1 MTNSAPAGKVVDG
14 NLVICKEP
22 QVSCWDHGLL
32 YGYGLFE
39 TMRVYGGRIF
49 VLKAHLQRLLSSCDQ
64 LGIGTGL
71 SLDDLVNLAGKYV
84 AESEMSNVALR
95 LTITRGDFHRGIP
108 PGLFITSRQLTYL
121 PGHYEQGF
129 SAVTSPVRR
138 NPTSPLVYHKTLNY
152 MDSLLALE
160 EARGA
165 GAQEALFLNT
175 NHRLA
180 EGAISNLFFVRDGII
195 HTPAVTCGLLSGITR
210 KTVIDLAAAMGYQA
224 IEGEYA
230 MKNLLAAEEAFLTN
244 SLMEVMPLVK
254 VDGIPINHGKPGR
267 VTEDLL
273 QGYRALT
280 LKEEPLTI

>member
-1 MTNSAPAGKVVDG
+1 MSDGAPAGQVVDG

-22 QVSCWDHGLL
+22 RVSCWDHGLL

-39 TMRVYGGRIF
+39 TMRVYRGKIF
-49 VLKAHLQRLLSSCDQ
+49 ALKAHLQRLLSSCGQLAISIDQ
-64 LGIGTGL
+64 
-71 SLDDLVNLAGKYV
+71 SLDDLVSLARKFA
-84 AESEMSNVALR
+84 AEREVNNAALR
-95 LTITRGDFHRGIP
+95 LTVTRGDSDRGIP
-108 PGLFITSRQLTYL
+108 PGLFITARQLTYL
-121 PGHYEQGF
+121 PRHYEEGF

-152 MDSLLALE
+152 MDNLLALE
-160 EARGA
+160 ETRGA

-224 IEGEYA
+224 VEGEYA
-230 MKNLLAAEEAFLTN
+230 LEDLLAAEEAFLTN

-254 VDGIPINHGKPGR
+254 VDGTPINHGKPGR

-280 LKEEPLTI
+280 LVEEP